1 MRLLKVKVSQDLFD
15 DTWVVAAAEDTMA
28 SSAPGASQGIC
39 KIHFSNEARPG
50 ASGEAAEIVVLNGIG
65 A

>member
-1 MRLLKVKVSQDLFD
+1 M
-15 DTWVVAAAEDTMA
+15 AAAFRAGQRIDEINFA
-28 SSAPGASQGIC
+28 
-39 KIHFSNEARPG
+39 NEARPG